1 MKRKLLSILLIL
13 SLCLSFVPTGAAWA
27 AEEEVIVGGVSLK
40 SSGSPVYAITENG
53 LVNTDKGNEYYYN
66 IKWDGTTLTL
76 RNAEINETYTDTH
89 DNVYGISYTGSGGFT
104 INLMGI
110 NRVTTAGNGEY
121 IYSVYSY
128 NSLSINGD
136 GVLHVTAGDPT
147 KTSSLG
153 KSMSVGIYAQNLT
166 INNGTINVQSGNCKG
181 KSADSYAIYT
191 GRNNGSRKL
200 IINGGN
206 VTATGG
212 NVWCDADYGSGIG
225 QKGYYKY
232 RSAGISSGDVQINNG
247 IVKATGGEA
256 GLDQSVSSGNTAFY
270 SYGIFGGTETQPDVG
285 TGGTGRHDELIDD
298 LSSGGVTITGGN
310 VTATGGKAGKR
321 SAGAGYSYGIFG
333 NTRVSGEGTQ
343 VTASSGALE
352 PYDTSFLQFNETVGI
367 YGSVNI
373 SGGRIDVNND
383 NPMHACGIHVLAS
396 PGLKITGGEVTVQTN
411 VSYFDS
417 RVIYSEGEKVTVGEG
432 LDAYTGKNEDE
443 CEKLTF
449 TPDQDIY
456 ASIQDKDYFHTEKT
470 PFSAT
475 LSVDGKTSVE
485 KTYDG
490 KPIPLTATAFGTTPG
505 ALIRNWDVY
514 KKGELLKGYTVAANP
529 YTFNDLIKNVSDT
542 GTYYVQLT
550 EGLKVADS
558 NPVTV
563 TINPAT
569 PTVSVTDK
577 TASYTGQAIG
587 ADDCVAV
594 TLVNDEQAEAEHIS
608 LTYYSDAN
616 CTQALSGAP
625 TNVGTYYFK
634 AHYAETD
641 NYTAADS
648 NVGTLT
654 IEKGKSAIRLTAKNN
669 DTETDTFTYG
679 DIITIEGTVSN
690 ASMGFSNNL
699 RSVAENQVALYYDNK
714 MLANSAVDGSGHFT
728 LSYDTTK
735 QGIPTGSQQE
745 LTVKYGGSGTLRE
758 GEETI
763 TITLNKANQA
773 APEAGVGY
781 TIDYVAETAQAASGY
796 ELEATNTV
804 SSGEDSLNLTPGTD
818 VYVRLKGDDFH
829 NPSAWVAVDVPAR
842 PQAPA
847 APKIIAKST
856 DSLTIATE
864 ADTEYRID
872 NSGTWQKP
880 SDESMTFSNLNPET
894 KYTVYAR
901 KVAVAEQCFASEP
914 ASVQGTTLGST
925 GSGSVGDGETATLPD
940 GATVANDDGTAVI
953 TKGGVTTTV
962 KPVPEDGIKIN
973 DKGEIDAPARSVV
986 QTGEGPAV
994 TIGEKGASLSTTGTV
1009 TLTEEQSATC
1019 GLYTYTAAEEAV
1031 TIAPDGKAIL
1041 PQNTTLQTAQGMTL
1055 TIGEGGAEA
1064 DAKGVVTVPS
1074 GRSLKVKDTN
1084 GESSTFTMPQDGG
1097 TVAASDEGLLISG
1110 GVTAVTSAGKTIVL
1124 PASGGTL
1131 KPDGTLLYEVTV
1143 TFDSQGGSAVA
1154 QQVVIVGTTL
1164 TEPKRPSKGDNSF
1177 NGWYTDSKCTQRW
1190 DFQDPVLENMTLYAG
1205 WTPYTGKYSYE
1216 IFTDI
1221 GEHGTI
1227 AVERYATEG
1236 DEVTIRVSPDD
1247 TYLLEGLIVTSGSK
1261 NIDVKDNGDGT
1272 YTFTMPSGNV
1282 NIVATFAEDPDW
1294 TEPTTN
1300 VSEIFVD
1307 VDPDAWY
1314 IGAVQ
1319 YAYDTGLMSGVS
1331 ATEFAPNA
1339 TTTRAMIVSM
1349 LSRMEDA
1356 NAAPDAGFSDVAS
1369 DAWYAESVN
1378 WAVANGIASGTG
1390 DNNFSPDV
1398 PITREQ
1404 LAAML
1409 MNYAAYKGEDVSAR
1423 TSLENYIDA
1432 ASVSSWA
1439 NDAMSWAV
1447 AEGYISG
1454 MTLDELQPQ
1463 GNATRA
1469 QVAAILQRFLAE

>member
-13 SLCLSFVPTGAAWA
+13 SFCLSFVPTGAAWA

-40 SSGSPVYAITENG
+40 SSGNAVYAK
-53 LVNTDKGNEYYYN
+53 TDGSGNVTAGGDESNYN

-76 RNAEINETYTDTH
+76 RNATINGTYTDTH
-89 DNVYGISYTGSGGFT
+89 DNVYGISYIGSGGFT
-104 INLMGI
+104 INLIGQ
-110 NRVTTAGNGEY
+110 NRVNTAGDGEY
-121 IYSVYSY
+121 IYSVYPY
-128 NSLSINGD
+128 NSLSINGA
-136 GVLHVTAGDPT
+136 GELHVTAGDPT
-147 KTSSLG
+147 KKSNWG

-166 INNGTINVQSGNCKG
+166 IDNGTINVQSGNCKG

-191 GRNNGSRKL
+191 GPNNGSRKL

-212 NVWCDADYGSGIG
+212 NVWCDADYEDG
-225 QKGYYKY
+225 QGYYKF

-256 GLDQSVSSGNTAFY
+256 GLGRSVSSGGNTAFY
-270 SYGIFGGTETQPDVG
+270 SYGIFGGIESQPNVG
-285 TGGTGRHDELIDD
+285 SGGNGKHDELIDD

-321 SAGAGYSYGIFG
+321 SSGAGYSYGIFG

-352 PYDTSFLQFNETVGI
+352 SYNSTFLEFNETVGI

-383 NPMHACGIHVLAS
+383 NTMHACGIHVLES

-417 RVIYSEGEKVTVGEG
+417 RVIYSAGEKVTVGEG

-529 YTFNDLIKNVSDT
+529 YTINDLIKNVSDT

-550 EGLKVADS
+550 EGLNVADS
-558 NPVTV
+558 NSVTV

-569 PTVSVTDK
+569 PTVTVKDK

-587 ADDCVAV
+587 ADDCVTV
-594 TLVNDEQAEAEHIS
+594 TLVNDEQAEAKDIS
-608 LTYYSDAN
+608 LTYYSDEN

-634 AHYAETD
+634 AHYYAETR

-654 IEKGKSAIRLTAKNN
+654 IEKGKSAIQLTAKNN
-669 DTETDTFTYG
+669 DTETNTFTYG

-690 ASMGFSNNL
+690 ASTKQFRAL
-699 RSVAENQVALYYDNK
+699 VENEAALFFGEKQLTEPVTVEN
-714 MLANSAVDGSGHFT
+714 GHFT
-728 LSYDTTK
+728 LFYDTTK

-758 GEETI
+758 GEENVI
-763 TITLNKANQA
+763 ITLNKANQV

-781 TIDYVAETAQAASGY
+781 IIDYVAETAQAAFGY
-796 ELEATNTV
+796 ELAATNTV
-804 SSGEDSLNLTPGTD
+804 SSGEASLNLTPGTD

-847 APKIIAKST
+847 APKIIAKSK
-856 DSLTIATE
+856 DSLTIATDD
-864 ADTEYRID
+864 AMEYRIG
-872 NSGTWQKP
+872 NSGAWQKP

-901 KVAVAEQCFASEP
+901 KVAVAKQCFASEP
-914 ASVQGTTLGST
+914 ASVQGATLGLN

-940 GATVANDDGTAVI
+940 GATVANNGETVTISKDD
-953 TKGGVTTTV
+953 VTTTV
-962 KPVPEDGIKIN
+962 KPVPQDGITIN
-973 DKGEIDAPARSVV
+973 DKGEIDAPAGSVV
-986 QTGEGPAV
+986 QTGESPAV
-994 TIGEKGASLSTTGTV
+994 TIGEKGASLNTAGTV

-1055 TIGEGGAEA
+1055 TIDEGGAEA

-1074 GRSLKVKDTN
+1074 GRSLKVKDAN
-1084 GESSTFTMPQDGG
+1084 GGSSTFTMPQDGG

-1164 TEPKRPSKGDNSF
+1164 TEPQRPSKGDNSF